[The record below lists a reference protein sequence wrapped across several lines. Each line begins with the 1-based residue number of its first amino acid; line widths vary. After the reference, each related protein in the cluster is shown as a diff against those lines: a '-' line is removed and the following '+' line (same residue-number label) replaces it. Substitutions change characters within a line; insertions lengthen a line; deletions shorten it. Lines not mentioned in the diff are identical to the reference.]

1 MPPKRKRSS
10 TSCASQAKRHKQNQ
24 RLDPAKRQEE
34 AERQRLRRQEASTRA
49 TTSTSARCEV
59 YSQHRRRQRD
69 AEAHRVARQDE
80 ERRSQER
87 IRDASARRLA
97 REDPATRREEQ
108 QQNTA
113 AHQESR
119 ADPRY
124 RAQEQQANTTRR
136 QQVRASTHPS
146 FRGFNYQP
154 HNFFN
159 TTDVGALSVECTHC
173 GALKFPEETE
183 SLCCLKGNVQLEAFP
198 QPQSFLRHLYEG
210 TDSAGRHFLHTIRKY
225 NSAFQMT
232 SFGCNEI
239 TMAGFN
245 PSFRVQGQVYHRIGS
260 LVPSAGESPKFS
272 QIYFIDNQQT
282 ELATR
287 CGIVDGLRLD
297 IVRGIN
303 ELLHDNNHYVQLIK
317 VAKEIFEQHDEPA
330 NVRVVI
336 NENKRPVGEHARR
349 YNSPMCD
356 EVGVLMPNDNV
367 NNRDIVLHYRDGSL
381 QRISELHRGYDP
393 LQYPLLFSYGTD
405 GWHINLKL
413 ANGRKLTAMVY
424 YRYHIMVRQQVPVML
439 KAKWLFQQFLVD
451 TYCKIETERLQF
463 LRREQKSLRADCY
476 QDLRDAMVDGDGDPR
491 NVGRR
496 VILPSSF
503 TGGPRYMH
511 ERQQDAMTYVRK
523 YGHPDLFITMT
534 TNPNWPEIRNNL
546 LPGQEPLDRPDLVA
560 RVFRLKVKKLLEMFT
575 KEMIFGKPR
584 ARLYSI
590 KWQKRGLPHCHLL
603 LWLIPEHKITPDT
616 IDDVICAEIP
626 DPTVDPE
633 LHQIVTCNMVH
644 GPCGSINPDS
654 PCMEDGR
661 CSKSYPKQFK
671 ADTQLGADSYPLY
684 RRRSPEDGGQVATI
698 NMRVMGSRI
707 TQEIDN
713 RWIVPYNKLLL
724 RSLNCHCNVEL
735 CMSIKSIKYVLKY
748 IHKGCDQ
755 ATFALR
761 SHQVDEIS
769 DFQNARYISSS
780 EAAWRILEFP
790 IHERFPPVEQLAV
803 HLENGQRVYFTED
816 TAREQVS
823 GDPPKTTLTEFFVLC
838 QSDDFARTLLYQEV
852 PQYYTW
858 SRKTWNRRKQGKDVA
873 GHPGVKEAQVIGR
886 VYTISPRQGECFYLR
901 LLLHH
906 VRGPQSFADLR
917 TVEGDLCSSFR
928 DACLRLG
935 LLEDDNQYHL
945 AMDEASVSNS
955 PASLRTLFAVI
966 LTWCEPSNPLEI
978 YENHKEDMAEDFL
991 HQQRTQHQ
999 DEDLEFNDDIFNVA
1013 LNDLQEK
1020 VISMGGRELSEYGLP
1035 HPQTVDSDRFARVYR
1050 REIDYNH
1057 EEQQAYINCNVPLL
1071 TADQR
1076 DVYDTFCSMI
1086 DRDEGGM
1093 LFLDAPGGTGK
1104 TFLINLILAKL
1115 RSVQ

>member
-10 TSCASQAKRHKQNQ
+10 TFCAFQAKRRKQNQ
-24 RLDPAKRQEE
+24 RLDPEKRREE
-34 AERQRLRRQEASTRA
+34 AERQILRRQEASTGA
-49 TTSTSARCEV
+49 TTSSSARCELD
-59 YSQHRRRQRD
+59 SQQRRRQRD
-69 AEAHRVARQDE
+69 AEVHRVARQDE

-87 IRDASARRLA
+87 IHDAAARRLARADPATREEEQQRDTAARRLA
-97 REDPATRREEQ
+97 REDPVTRREEQ
-108 QQNTA
+108 QQDTA
-113 AHQESR
+113 SHQPAR
-119 ADPRY
+119 ADPLY
-124 RAQEQQANTTRR
+124 RALEQQANTARR

-146 FRGFNYQP
+146 FRGPNYQP

-159 TTDVGALSVECTHC
+159 TTDVGTLSVECTHC
-173 GALKFPEETE
+173 GALKFPQETE

-198 QPQSFLRHLYEG
+198 QPQSFLRHLCEG
-210 TDSAGRHFLHTIRKY
+210 TNTAGKHFLASIRKY

-260 LVPSAGESPKFS
+260 LVPSTGESPKFS

-282 ELATR
+282 EVATR

-297 IVRGIN
+297 IVRGIT
-303 ELLHDNNHYVQLIK
+303 ELLHDDNHYVQLIK

-330 NVRVVI
+330 NIRVVI
-336 NENKRPVGEHARR
+336 NENTRPVGEHARR

-413 ANGRKLTAMVY
+413 ANGRKLTVMVY
-424 YRYHIMVRQQVPVML
+424 YRYHIMVRQQVPVLL
-439 KAKWLFQQFLVD
+439 KAKRLFQQFLVD
-451 TYCKIETERLQF
+451 AYCKIETERLQF
-463 LRREQKSLRADCY
+463 LRREQKALRADCY

-511 ERQQDAMTYVRK
+511 EHQQDAMTYVRK

-560 RVFRLKVKKLLEMFT
+560 RAFRLKVKKLLEMLT
-575 KEMIFGKPR
+575 KEMIFGKSR
-584 ARLYSI
+584 AWLYSTE
-590 KWQKRGLPHCHLL
+590 WQKRGLPHCHLL
-603 LWLIPEHKITPDT
+603 QWLIPEHKITPDK

-626 DPTVDPE
+626 DPMVDPE
-633 LHQIVTCNMVH
+633 LHQIVISNMVH

-671 ADTQLGADSYPLY
+671 ADTQLRADSYPLY

-698 NMRVMGSRI
+698 NMRVMGSRV

-735 CMSIKSIKYVLKY
+735 CVSIKSIKYVLKY
-748 IHKGCDQ
+748 VHKGCDQ

-761 SHQVDEIS
+761 SDQVDKIS
-769 DFQNARYISSS
+769 DFQNARYKSLDTIPDESQAVHFPTEFLNSLEVSGLPQHLLLLKVGAPIIILRSLDPPRVTNGTRCVVTKLSANTVEAKISHGRY
-780 EAAWRILEFP
+780 AGHDIIIPRIPPIPSNSVLPFEFRRLQFP
-790 IHERFPPVEQLAV
+790 IALCFAMTINKSQGQTFKAV
-803 HLENGQRVYFTED
+803 GLDLTDETFTH
-816 TAREQVS
+816 
-823 GDPPKTTLTEFFVLC
+823 GM
-838 QSDDFARTLLYQEV
+838 LY
-852 PQYYTW
+852 
-858 SRKTWNRRKQGKDVA
+858 
-873 GHPGVKEAQVIGR
+873 
-886 VYTISPRQGECFYLR
+886 
-901 LLLHH
+901 
-906 VRGPQSFADLR
+906 
-917 TVEGDLCSSFR
+917 
-928 DACLRLG
+928 
-935 LLEDDNQYHL
+935 
-945 AMDEASVSNS
+945 
-955 PASLRTLFAVI
+955 
-966 LTWCEPSNPLEI
+966 
-978 YENHKEDMAEDFL
+978 
-991 HQQRTQHQ
+991 
-999 DEDLEFNDDIFNVA
+999 VA
-1013 LNDLQEK
+1013 LSRVGSADKLT
-1020 VISMGGRELSEYGLP
+1020 LS
-1035 HPQTVDSDRFARVYR
+1035 
-1050 REIDYNH
+1050 
-1057 EEQQAYINCNVPLL
+1057 
-1071 TADQR
+1071 
-1076 DVYDTFCSMI
+1076 
-1086 DRDEGGM
+1086 
-1093 LFLDAPGGTGK
+1093 
-1104 TFLINLILAKL
+1104 
-1115 RSVQ
+1115 